1 MKKLHLIIAALFTA
15 VVINAQDSEPAD
27 TLWKVNGTFSLNFS
41 QVALS
46 NWAAGGENSFSG
58 NGFVALS
65 ADYNDG
71 KKLIWDNDLNL
82 GYGLI
87 IQGDDPTRKSDDKI
101 EFSSKVGH
109 KISKSWYFS
118 NMVKFKTQFAMGY
131 DNPGEPDRLK
141 ISNFMAPGYLNLVTG
156 FDWKP
161 VENFSLLLSPVSG
174 KFTFVLD
181 NDLQELGSFGVDSAK
196 AARGEFGGYVK
207 VSFKKEL
214 VKNIRIST
222 NLDLFSNYLFEP
234 QNIDVN
240 WDMLLTFK
248 VNDFVSASIIANL
261 IYDHDIKFEEDTNGD
276 GTMDRSGPRTQ
287 FKELLG
293 IGLTYAF

>member
-1 MKKLHLIIAALFTA
+1 MKKLHLIIAALFTS
-15 VVINAQDSEPAD
+15 VIIYAQDSEPAD

-46 NWAAGGENSFSG
+46 NWAAGGENSVSG
-58 NGFVALS
+58 NGFVSLS

-87 IQGDDPTRKSDDKI
+87 VQGDDPTRKSDDKI
-101 EFSSKVGH
+101 EFSSKVGY

-131 DNPGEPDRLK
+131 DKPGEVDRQK

-181 NDLQELGSFGVDSAK
+181 KDLQERGSFGVDSAK
-196 AARGEFGGYVK
+196 AVRGEFGGYIK

-214 VKNIRIST
+214 VKNIKLTT
-222 NLDLFSNYLFEP
+222 NLDLFSNYLSEP

-261 IYDHDIKFEEDTNGD
+261 IYDHDIVFEEDTNGD
-276 GTMDRSGPRTQ
+276 GTVDRSGPRTQ
-287 FKELLG
+287 FKELFG

>member
-15 VVINAQDSEPAD
+15 VLINAQDSEPAD

-46 NWAAGGENSFSG
+46 NWAAGGENSVSG

-101 EFSSKVGH
+101 EFSSKVGY
-109 KISKSWYFS
+109 KIAKSWYFS

-131 DNPGEPDRLK
+131 DNPGEVDRLK

-161 VENFSLLLSPVSG
+161 VENFSVLLSPVSG

-181 NDLQELGSFGVDSAK
+181 SDLQELGSFGVDPGK
-196 AARGEFGGYVK
+196 AVRAELGGYVK

-214 VKNIRIST
+214 VKNIKIAT
-222 NLDLFSNYLFEP
+222 NLDLFSNYLSEP

-248 VNDFVSASIIANL
+248 VNEFVSASIIANL
-261 IYDHDIKFEEDTNGD
+261 IYDHDIIFEEDTNGD
-276 GTMDRSGPRTQ
+276 GTIDRSGPRTQ

-293 IGLTYAF
+293 IGLTYSF